1 MKDSEYRWITTYPK
15 DMQCSTDVKRLVFF
29 FFNLLQNG
37 SSNLYQVFSHTNV
50 AVCILELT
58 ADVRHQ
64 DICTYH
70 MHKKCSHETHTNG
83 IIQNFNS
90 AKKIMKRM
98 FSEYTQS
105 SKPPYC
111 SLIFSPCVTP
121 VNTTTLQE
129 KLYLH
134 FPIT

>member
-1 MKDSEYRWITTYPK
+1 MYRERLYIQMDHNIHK
-15 DMQCSTDVKRLVFF
+15 GQAMFHRCEETDFL

-64 DICTYH
+64 DICTNH
-70 MHKKCSHETHTNG
+70 THKKCSHETHTNG

-90 AKKIMKRM
+90 AKKNYEEHVLRIY
-98 FSEYTQS
+98 SELKTS
-105 SKPPYC
+105 I
-111 SLIFSPCVTP
+111 LFTHILPCVTP
-121 VNTTTLQE
+121 RVNTKHSSRKTV
-129 KLYLH
+129 
-134 FPIT
+134 P